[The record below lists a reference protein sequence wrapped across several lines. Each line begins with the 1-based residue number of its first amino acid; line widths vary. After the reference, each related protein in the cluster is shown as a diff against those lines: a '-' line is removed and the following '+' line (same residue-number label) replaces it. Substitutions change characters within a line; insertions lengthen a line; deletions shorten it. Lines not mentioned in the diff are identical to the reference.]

1 MRSKME
7 RAAGLAAARSIPQRL
22 YYHRGTAGVK
32 SERQRAVGATR
43 VDKMGRVSC
52 IDLLGW
58 IFAPS
63 YCSLAYS
70 RFDLLE
76 GRQPGIG
83 VFPQRQKIFIRS
95 QRPRPSDIGDGA
107 TEVLRFRARCWG
119 AAVLGPY
126 DGFALGTLRGKTRW
140 PGGAEHAQPCKVK
153 TAGRMP
159 ALPARDAGT
168 FADTGAVPPQRTASY
183 LARFGFDVDS
193 PALLQDLDSPFG
205 GHS

>member
-1 MRSKME
+1 
-7 RAAGLAAARSIPQRL
+7 
-22 YYHRGTAGVK
+22 
-32 SERQRAVGATR
+32 
-43 VDKMGRVSC
+43 MGRVSC

-58 IFAPS
+58 IFAAS

-95 QRPRPSDIGDGA
+95 QRPRSSDIGDGA
-107 TEVLRFRARCWG
+107 TEVLRFRAGCWG

-126 DGFALGTLRGKTRW
+126 DGFALGILRGKTRW
-140 PGGAEHAQPCKVK
+140 PDGAEHAQPCKVK

-159 ALPARDAGT
+159 TLPARDAGT

>member
-1 MRSKME
+1 VHRSVGLDF
-7 RAAGLAAARSIPQRL
+7 RAELLQP
-22 YYHRGTAGVK
+22 GV
-32 SERQRAVGATR
+32 
-43 VDKMGRVSC
+43 
-52 IDLLGW
+52 
-58 IFAPS
+58 F
-63 YCSLAYS
+63 
-70 RFDLLE
+70 RFGLLE

-107 TEVLRFRARCWG
+107 TEVLRFRAGCWG

-159 ALPARDAGT
+159 ALPARDAVVVRT
-168 FADTGAVPPQRTASY
+168 WGAAVLRPYMTVQVQNCRRRLGRSGV
-183 LARFGFDVDS
+183 ARGNFVRCVLS
-193 PALLQDLDSPFG
+193 
-205 GHS
+205 